1 MLGCFSE
8 GVGAQ
13 LCLGTFGPVKI
24 VASSPAETQSR
35 NPGLHFMCAWM
46 GSGRAC
52 TSADGQC
59 FIYRFTRTSSSFPQL
74 EAKRRGR
81 VLCELLLGGNL
92 TSKMTAQGNPSQPLI
107 LPKGLWKQHLVVV
120 YAKWGKGRVWREKF
134 CNRVMHVEQLMSAGW
149 WRLTWCTA
157 PLLSFYLN

>member
-107 LPKGLWKQHLVVV
+107 DPNSQSPACVPVVACSMKHSCLGTV
-120 YAKWGKGRVWREKF
+120 
-134 CNRVMHVEQLMSAGW
+134 Q
-149 WRLTWCTA
+149 TA
-157 PLLSFYLN
+157 EFQ